1 MSAEHPTGSPVLEMR
16 NVTKRFSGVV
26 ACEDVNLEVDAGEVV
41 ALAGHNGAGKSTVLK
56 MLSGVQMPDAGE
68 IRIGGEPVRL
78 HSVRSAR
85 AHGIETVPQELALA
99 PKLSVAAN
107 IFLGREILVRPTF
120 LRIQARRR
128 MQAESQRMLADLGAH
143 IPRMRAPV
151 GSMSGGQRQAV
162 AIARAV
168 GWGQSVV
175 VLDEPTAALGLR
187 ETEQVERTVMRMK
200 EMRLAILLVSHDL
213 EQMFRL
219 ADRIYVMHHG
229 RVVGTE
235 RTEETTREQI
245 GALIHGHREPA

>member
-1 MSAEHPTGSPVLEMR
+1 MTTVQATAPILEMR
-16 NVTKRFSGVV
+16 HVTKRFSGVV
-26 ACEDVNLEVDAGEVV
+26 ACEDVNLELAAGEVV

-68 IRIGGEPVRL
+68 IRINGEPVRL

-107 IFLGREILVRPTF
+107 IFLGRELLVRPTF

-128 MQAESQRMLADLGAH
+128 MEVEAKQMLAKLGAR

-168 GWGQSVV
+168 SWGQSVV
-175 VLDEPTAALGLR
+175 VLDEPTAALGLH
-187 ETEQVERTVMRMK
+187 ETEQVEQTVLRMK

-229 RVVGTE
+229 RVVGME
-235 RTEETTREQI
+235 RTAETTREQI
-245 GALIHGHREPA
+245 GALIHGQAAPS